1 MHSVIFMSHSTLN
14 SYCYFFCQ
22 FSKETGRYIEESKL
36 RVVLVSASDSLEE
49 QPTNG
54 VHNTEPAIEVPVLK
68 EMSNV
73 ENKVPAIPKE
83 VLHPLEQTPKAV
95 TKIASPVKETQ
106 SLREIPVPVKETPG
120 LTEIPVPVEET
131 PGLREVPVLLNGV
144 AAVLTESPSPK
155 KDSPAITIE
164 HSPASTIE
172 HAPAIAVEHAPA
184 ITIEHA
190 PAIAVEPPPPSKQ
203 ITAVFKES
211 PPLEET
217 PPEAKEA
224 VMLSARGFFN
234 VQNHQLS
241 HVSFCYRVLVHHIPV
256 FYV

>member
-1 MHSVIFMSHSTLN
+1 
-14 SYCYFFCQ
+14 
-22 FSKETGRYIEESKL
+22 
-36 RVVLVSASDSLEE
+36 VSASDSLEE

-83 VLHPLEQTPKAV
+83 VLHPLEQTPEAV
-95 TKIASPVKETQ
+95 TKIASAVKETQ
-106 SLREIPVPVKETPG
+106 SPREIHVPVEETPV
-120 LTEIPVPVEET
+120 LPEIPVPVEET
-131 PGLREVPVLLNGV
+131 PGLREVPVPLNGV

-164 HSPASTIE
+164 H
-172 HAPAIAVEHAPA
+172 
-184 ITIEHA
+184 A
-190 PAIAVEPPPPSKQ
+190 PAIAVEPLPPSKQ
-203 ITAVFKES
+203 NTAVFKES

-217 PPEAKEA
+217 TPEAKEA

-241 HVSFCYRVLVHHIPV
+241 HVSFCYRVHHIPV